1 MRPTKSP
8 RILGSFLLSDVI
20 VAAGTEAATECW
32 RWSGG
37 RAIEEEGKRENE
49 KKAKEKKEA
58 KEKGKSRGFEGG
70 GSDVTFPTMIYALQ
84 LW

>member
-49 KKAKEKKEA
+49 KKAKEK
-58 KEKGKSRGFEGG
+58 GKSRGFEGGG